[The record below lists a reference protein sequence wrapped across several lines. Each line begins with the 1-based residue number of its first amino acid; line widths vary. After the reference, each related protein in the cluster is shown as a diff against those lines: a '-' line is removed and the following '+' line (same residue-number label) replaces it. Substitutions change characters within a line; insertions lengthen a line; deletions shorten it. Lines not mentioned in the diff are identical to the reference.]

1 MRQKALLSLLFLFG
15 FLITATILSLFLFT
29 FVLKAEVKPDL
40 DHHVRRIA
48 SKLRCPV
55 CQNLSVADSPSE
67 LAVEMQSLIKEKL
80 QKGESE
86 EVIIAYFVSK
96 YGEWVLLKPKAQG
109 FNLLVWALP
118 ISVILVGSAGT
129 LMVLRRWVRPR
140 KKTER
145 ELWVFDPVYE
155 ERLRR
160 ELEDE

>member
-1 MRQKALLSLLFLFG
+1 LSFPFVSQGDSVNAIRYGILLKVRNYKNLL
-15 FLITATILSLFLFT
+15 ASSNT
-29 FVLKAEVKPDL
+29 F
-40 DHHVRRIA
+40 
-48 SKLRCPV
+48 
-55 CQNLSVADSPSE
+55 LSVADSPSE
-67 LAVEMQSLIKEKL
+67 LAREMHSLIKEKL

-86 EVIIAYFVSK
+86 EAIIAYFVSK

-118 ISVILVGSAGT
+118 ISVTLVGSVGT

-160 ELEDE
+160 ELEEK